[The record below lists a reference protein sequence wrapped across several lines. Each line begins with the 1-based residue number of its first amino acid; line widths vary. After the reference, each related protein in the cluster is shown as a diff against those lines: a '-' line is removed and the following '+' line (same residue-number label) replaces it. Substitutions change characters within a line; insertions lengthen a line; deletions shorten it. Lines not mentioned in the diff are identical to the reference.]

1 MTGVTSITG
10 VMAGTHL
17 LFAPFR
23 ALRFAEPQTLASRL
37 APPYDV
43 ISPEQRREL
52 AKLDQQNIVN
62 IDLPVAGPGE
72 DPYKYAADLL
82 AIWQR
87 RGLMVREQEPSVY
100 VLRTTTRLPD
110 GREMKRTGAFFAVA
124 AVPFAPG
131 SRVRPHERT
140 HAGPKEDR
148 RKLMLATG
156 ANTSPVFLLAPDA
169 RGDIASTLAKVTAEK
184 PWASVNALDGHH
196 EVWIVKGPIALR
208 LATLAS
214 DEKTY
219 IADGHHRY
227 ETAVYLKEDRELNS
241 RWVPGA
247 QRTLAHLVS
256 FKDPGL
262 AILPTHRIVEGKR
275 LDRGDVL
282 KAATPWFGRAL
293 PDQRPD
299 VTVVF
304 QDGSEAAMALRPE
317 ADLSEAT
324 ELAQHPSVRTLPVSI
339 ADNVF
344 IKLVVEKLLG
354 KPAVLRYTPDES
366 EARDQAA
373 KNPKV
378 ALSVLL
384 PPTKL
389 EEVQAVSDAGE
400 FMPPKSTYFAPKV
413 PTGVVLRL
421 FEGEL

>member
-1 MTGVTSITG
+1 VTTVTG
-10 VMAGTHL
+10 VMAGAHL
-17 LFAPFR
+17 LYAPFR
-23 ALRFAEPQTLASRL
+23 GLRYSEPATLGARL

-43 ISPEQRREL
+43 ITPEMRREL
-52 AKLDQQNIVN
+52 SKLDQNNIVN
-62 IDLPVAGPGE
+62 LDLPLGALGE

-87 RGLMVREQEPSVY
+87 RGLMVREKDPSVY
-100 VLRTTTRLPD
+100 VLRTTSRLPD
-110 GREMKRTGAFFAVA
+110 GREMKRTGAFLAVA

-156 ANTSPVFLLAPDA
+156 ANTSPVFLLAPDN
-169 RGDIASTLAKVTAEK
+169 RGDIAATLDKVTKEA
-184 PWASVNALDGHH
+184 PWASVDALGGHH
-196 EVWIVKGPIALR
+196 EVWIVKGSIALR

-227 ETAVYLKEDRELNS
+227 ETAVYLKEDRELPKK
-241 RWVPGA
+241 WEPGA

-262 AILPTHRIVEGKR
+262 AILPTHRIVEGTP
-275 LDRGDVL
+275 LERGEVL
-282 KAATPWFGRAL
+282 KAATTWFGRAL
-293 PDQRPD
+293 PSQRPD
-299 VTVVF
+299 ITVVF
-304 QDGSEAAMALRPE
+304 EDGSEAAMSLRPE
-317 ADLSEAT
+317 ADLSAAT
-324 ELAQHPSVRTLPVSI
+324 ELPQHPSVRTLPVAL

-344 IKLVVEKLLG
+344 IKLVVEPLL
-354 KPAVLRYTPDES
+354 KKAPTLRYTPDEA
-366 EARDQAA
+366 EAREQAGN
-373 KNPKV
+373 KKV

-384 PPTKL
+384 PATKL

-413 PTGVVLRL
+413 PTGVVLRM
-421 FEGEL
+421 FEGEI